1 VARER
6 LSPLPASSLL
16 FDFNGDLVKSF
27 LSRGLD
33 RLRGVLAEDVPLD
46 AGIKQKRWNR
56 NVSKY
61 FEHYPARN
69 D

>member
-1 VARER
+1 
-6 LSPLPASSLL
+6 L